1 MDFLVLEA
9 LLGQKALGREAKAAI
24 GRGVEKDMRHGPG
37 APEGP
42 EFQPLV
48 TGALTLAAQASTLKH
63 ESGGLDRPR
72 QRQNV
77 NPRRLGPFENA
88 RASLGRRPRGNHIVL
103 VDDVIT

>member
-48 TGALTLAAQASTLKH
+48 TGALTLGAQASTLKH

-72 QRQNV
+72 QRLN
-77 NPRRLGPFENA
+77 
-88 RASLGRRPRGNHIVL
+88 RASPSCRSRYLKLWIRSRMVSE
-103 VDDVIT
+103 